1 MPISALNLW
10 VPALSL
16 DCRCETAY
24 FAHASG
30 APEPGQLGHGPDAP
44 LIIHAS
50 CVAFGGA
57 AVGILGPSG
66 QGKSGLALQLM
77 ALGGALVADDRTC
90 LWRQDGQL
98 MADAPA
104 PLRGRIEARGV
115 GILNARAN
123 GPAPLRLW
131 VDLAQK
137 ETQRLPPMRQC
148 HCLGL
153 SRPVLHNVDSA
164 YFPAAIL
171 QYLAVG
177 RSE

>member
-10 VPALSL
+10 VPVLSS
-16 DCRCETAY
+16 DCRFETAY
-24 FAHASG
+24 FVQSAG
-30 APEPGQLGHGPDAP
+30 VPGPENLGYGPDQP
-44 LIIHAS
+44 LIVHAS
-50 CVAFGGA
+50 CVAFGGR
-57 AVGILGPSG
+57 AVGIVGPSG

-77 ALGGALVADDRTC
+77 ALGASLVADDRTC
-90 LWRQDGQL
+90 LWRQEGQL

-104 PLRGRIEARGV
+104 TLRGRIEARGV
-115 GILNARAN
+115 GILNAHAN

-153 SRPVLHNVDSA
+153 PLPVLHNVDSA

-171 QYLAVG
+171 QYMAVG